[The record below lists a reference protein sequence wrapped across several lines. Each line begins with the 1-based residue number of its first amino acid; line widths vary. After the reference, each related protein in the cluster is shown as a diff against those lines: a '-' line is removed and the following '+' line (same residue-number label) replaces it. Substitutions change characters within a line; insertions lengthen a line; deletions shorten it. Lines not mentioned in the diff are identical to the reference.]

1 MTRRCS
7 PARKVESE
15 RGGLLGMAS
24 MAELE
29 LESGNRLLD
38 DASYFAVVLA
48 LLDIESLIVELL
60 ALCERDFDLKV
71 SVVAKVGLCRDEGE
85 ACILLLFLELADVL
99 LVQQQAARADGVVV
113 EGRAGEGALGDV
125 DVVQEELGL
134 VDAGVAVA
142 QVELAR
148 AHRLD
153 LRAQQLDA
161 ALVRLQQL
169 VAEARLPV
177 EHRRRLRTPRPLGW
191 QRADN
196 RALRDGRAEGGA

>member
-1 MTRRCS
+1 M
-7 PARKVESE
+7 
-15 RGGLLGMAS
+15 GMAS

-99 LVQQQAARADGVVV
+99 LVQQQAARADGSWLKAGPAK
-113 EGRAGEGALGDV
+113 EHWAMWTLCRKSWALSTRA
-125 DVVQEELGL
+125 
-134 VDAGVAVA
+134 
-142 QVELAR
+142 
-148 AHRLD
+148 
-153 LRAQQLDA
+153 
-161 ALVRLQQL
+161 
-169 VAEARLPV
+169 
-177 EHRRRLRTPRPLGW
+177 
-191 QRADN
+191 
-196 RALRDGRAEGGA
+196 